1 MEELAPIV
9 DPLSGLGQDPRHDHA
24 TLSFDLSTFGEG
36 RHPER
41 LRCPD
46 GIRRAIRT
54 GTEKSMPASPAV
66 RGPQALDLEP
76 QAIDG
81 VFQLV
86 VFPP

>member
-66 RGPQALDLEP
+66 CGPQALDLEP

-86 VFPP
+86 VLPP